1 MPILYVTKMT
11 QNKNDS
17 INSCYWQQLS
27 CIIFYFKISKFD
39 LGTIKIFLSMK
50 KSLAVKASKDYK
62 KQYRTLQSLRK
73 NKNNSFI
80 IFIRSIST

>member
-1 MPILYVTKMT
+1 MT

-62 KQYRTLQSLRK
+62 REHRKLQSLRK
-73 NKNNSFI
+73 NKNNNFI
-80 IFIRSIST
+80 ILISSIST